1 MEIIRDLRG
10 LHSSIA
16 RHRNGPL
23 NTAASLAIVP
33 TMGAIHEAHEALVIE
48 AKKHANIVLA
58 TIFVNPLQFGENEDF
73 SKSFF

>member
-1 MEIIRDLRG
+1 MSIEVIRDLRG

-33 TMGAIHEAHEALVIE
+33 TMGAIHEAHEALVVE
-48 AKKHANIVLA
+48 AKK
-58 TIFVNPLQFGENEDF
+58 
-73 SKSFF
+73 KC